1 MPKRALDILLVEDS
15 PSDQLLTMEALRAA
29 PFGRLIHI
37 AKDGVEAMQFLRRE
51 QPFASVPTPDLVL
64 LDLHLPRKSGKE
76 VLDELRRDPALCTI
90 PVVVLSTSQAAADV
104 WASYELHANCY
115 VAKPLELDEFR
126 RVVGAIGNFW
136 SSVVSLPRPPE
147 TGR

>member
-1 MPKRALDILLVEDS
+1 LPQRALDILLVEDS
-15 PSDQLLTMEALRAA
+15 PSDQLLTMEALRKA

-51 QPFASVPTPDLVL
+51 EPFLSAPTPDLVL

-104 WASYELHANCY
+104 WQSYELHANCY

-126 RVVGAIGNFW
+126 RVVGAIGSFW

-147 TGR
+147 TSR